1 MLIVQFHNTGKGNEK
16 VSKYDVAAY
25 INSERVW
32 FGRIKGHERK
42 DWRDLI
48 IMFAEQ
54 LKKEQYGE
62 NGL

>member
-1 MLIVQFHNTGKGNEK
+1 MLIIQFHNDNTGDEQIGN
-16 VSKYDVAAY
+16 YDVSTY